1 MIAHEQTSLLMLLVA
16 LAFVMGSGASFVLML
31 MKVGYNARG
40 FVDAQIKTAEA
51 LREIAKGFNDYV
63 QQQTVFNERLENAI
77 EVMGGRVS
85 DIEKEMRRVSS

>member
-1 MIAHEQTSLLMLLVA
+1 MLLVA

-77 EVMGGRVS
+77 EVMGGRIS

>member
-77 EVMGGRVS
+77 EVMGGRIS

>member
-1 MIAHEQTSLLMLLVA
+1 LIAHEQTSLLMLLVA